1 MERLM
6 RKILL
11 SGSFAVLFA
20 AASYGQSAAVAPL
33 PAHGALLDKYCA
45 GCHNDKTKAAGFSL
59 ATVDLAKSGK
69 HAERFEKVS
78 LKLRSGM
85 MPPVGMPRPD
95 AAAVKAF
102 VTDLEAG
109 IDKAAAAN
117 PNPGRPILH
126 RLNRSEY
133 ANSIRELL
141 DLEIDPEGL
150 LPADDMSQGYDNM
163 SDVLTI
169 SPTLLDGYLRSAS
182 KISRLAIGDPEA
194 TPVVDTYVVPQA
206 ISQLKHM
213 EGAPMGTRGGV
224 VVRHNFPADGE
235 YRFIM
240 SFYYA
245 SIGGFFGDNKPAEGE
260 QIEVSIDGERV
271 AMLNVSRRIKTDED
285 LRTEPIKITAGPH
298 VVAATFIQRSAGPV
312 EDFVMPFERALADLS
327 TGHITGLTG
336 LPHLRNLGI
345 AGPTKVTGISE
356 TASRRKILVCKPAT
370 AAEKDEIPCARKIVG
385 TLARQAFR
393 RPVTSDD
400 FENLMYQYQ
409 TGRKGKNFEAGITQ
423 AVQAIVADPE
433 FLFRFERTPA
443 TVAPGAN
450 YRISDLELASRL
462 SFFLWSSPPDD
473 QLITLASEGKLK
485 NATVLEQ
492 QVKRMLA
499 DPRAL
504 SLSKNFAS
512 HWLRLQNLKDVHPDI
527 YLYPDWDQNLNESMA
542 KETQMFFDNIV
553 RQDRSILELL
563 TANYTFVDE
572 RLAGHYRIPNVT
584 GNRFRRIE
592 LKDENRRGLLGQGS
606 ILTLT
611 SLANRTSPVIR
622 GAWILDVLMGTPPPN
637 PPANVPPLMENEE
650 GKKLMSARERLQS
663 HRQSAACASCHNIMD
678 PIGYSLENFDPV
690 GAWRTKDSGFDIDP
704 SGKLHDGTPVAG
716 PKELNQ
722 FLIRNQDL
730 VLRNFSQHLLM
741 FAMGRVLQYY
751 DMPAV
756 RQIALEASR
765 NENRFSA
772 FVMGIVKSIPFQMK
786 KAEPRDTTNA
796 ANAGGRQ

>member
-1 MERLM
+1 
-6 RKILL
+6 
-11 SGSFAVLFA
+11 
-20 AASYGQSAAVAPL
+20 
-33 PAHGALLDKYCA
+33 
-45 GCHNDKTKAAGFSL
+45 
-59 ATVDLAKSGK
+59 
-69 HAERFEKVS
+69 
-78 LKLRSGM
+78 
-85 MPPVGMPRPD
+85 
-95 AAAVKAF
+95 
-102 VTDLEAG
+102 
-109 IDKAAAAN
+109 
-117 PNPGRPILH
+117 
-126 RLNRSEY
+126 
-133 ANSIRELL
+133 
-141 DLEIDPEGL
+141 
-150 LPADDMSQGYDNM
+150 MSQGYDNM

-650 GKKLMSARERLQS
+650 GKKLMSVRERLQS